1 MRLRL
6 RFILLLFIL
15 SIATFTTGIKA
26 DEGIE
31 LDSVLTVVTETT
43 SHVASRQEVVIA
55 QRGAETNR
63 SRVTVSAIDR
73 G

>member
-1 MRLRL
+1 LPR
-6 RFILLLFIL
+6 LLL
-15 SIATFTTGIKA
+15 
-26 DEGIE
+26 E
-31 LDSVLTVVTETT
+31 LRRMKVSNSTPVLTVVTETT

>member
-1 MRLRL
+1 MKV
-6 RFILLLFIL
+6 
-15 SIATFTTGIKA
+15 SNSTP
-26 DEGIE
+26 
-31 LDSVLTVVTETT
+31 VLTVVTETT